1 MIYCCCSGQGA
12 SNGGKATTVRQEGTM
27 AVVAEV
33 LVGALGDFGAVV
45 PAFGGGQGRA
55 SMHLMRGS
63 IRGCILPL

>member
-1 MIYCCCSGQGA
+1 
-12 SNGGKATTVRQEGTM
+12 M